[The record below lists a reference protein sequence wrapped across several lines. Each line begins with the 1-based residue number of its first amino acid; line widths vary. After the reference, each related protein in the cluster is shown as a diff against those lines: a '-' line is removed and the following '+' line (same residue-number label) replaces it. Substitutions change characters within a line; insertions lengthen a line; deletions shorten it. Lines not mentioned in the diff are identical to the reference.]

1 MSGKRLSRNT
11 PSITNRP
18 TCGGPKKA
26 GLAVTWG
33 RNVAMLS
40 RSYCGIRRANL
51 CPPQIR
57 CCPSLVGG
65 STCPDF
71 LNRKYRNFVAPN
83 RYGQTTGSSGRSSL
97 FVWR

>member
-33 RNVAMLS
+33 RSVALL
-40 RSYCGIRRANL
+40 RSEE
-51 CPPQIR
+51 PH
-57 CCPSLVGG
+57 V
-65 STCPDF
+65 
-71 LNRKYRNFVAPN
+71 
-83 RYGQTTGSSGRSSL
+83 
-97 FVWR
+97 

>member
-1 MSGKRLSRNT
+1 MSGRRLSRNT

-33 RNVAMLS
+33 RNVALLS
-40 RSYCGIRRANL
+40 RSNCGIRRANL
-51 CPPQIR
+51 CPIQIR
-57 CCPSLVGG
+57 CCPSLGGG

-71 LNRKYRNFVAPN
+71 LNRKYGSFVAPN
-83 RYGQTTGSSGRSSL
+83 RYGQTTGTGGMSSL
-97 FVWR
+97 LVWR